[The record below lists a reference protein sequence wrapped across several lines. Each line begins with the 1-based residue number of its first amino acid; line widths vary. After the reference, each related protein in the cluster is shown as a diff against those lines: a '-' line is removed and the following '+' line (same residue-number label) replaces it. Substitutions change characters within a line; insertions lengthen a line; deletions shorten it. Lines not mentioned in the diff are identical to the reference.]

1 MRPQIARTV
10 RTLGR
15 RANSNTADKA
25 KAVAEDAATKAKVVA
40 EDAASKAKS
49 AAQDVAEHPQVQKA
63 VASANAA
70 LAQASAVV
78 SRVTGPVGDK
88 VGSMLG
94 SYKQPI
100 VYNFNVFTSLCRQVY
115 QAEKLAPP
123 TQLAQWASAYSQIFS
138 AATSPAFWQKAMSNG
153 QAAKIA
159 VAGVEAYG
167 IYKIGEIIG
176 RRNLIGY
183 KSTAPAHH

>member
-1 MRPQIARTV
+1 MRPQIARSV

-15 RANSNTADKA
+15 RANSSNAADKA
-25 KAVAEDAATKAKVVA
+25 KA
-40 EDAASKAKS
+40 
-49 AAQDVAEHPQVQKA
+49 AAQDVAENPQVKKA
-63 VASANAA
+63 VESANAA
-70 LAQASAVV
+70 FTQASAAV

-88 VGSMLG
+88 VGNMLG
-94 SYKQPI
+94 AYKKPLT
-100 VYNFNVFTSLCRQVY
+100 YNWNVFTSLCRQVY

-123 TQLAQWASAYSQIFS
+123 TSLNQWASAYSQIFS
-138 AATSPAFWQKAMSNG
+138 AAASPAFWQKAMSNG

-167 IYKIGEIIG
+167 IYKVGEIIG

-183 KSTAPAHH
+183 KSSAPAHH